1 MLATF
6 WNDKRGAT
14 AMVMSL
20 ALVPIVAT
28 FTVAVNYSD
37 AAQKRS
43 KYQVIADAA
52 ALSGATASTTDDD
65 DTRKARAK
73 TWFETQVNA
82 EHLDPASVSVD
93 VKDGTV
99 TVSAT
104 AKVKP
109 MISMVDFGAH
119 NIFVTATAA
128 VSQDTIRRVLDV
140 AMCIDATGSMQT
152 TIDSVKTRAK
162 NFSDDLNNAL
172 AARGLEKFDYTRIR
186 AIHYRDFAVDNDQ
199 WVFYPGWGWYKNPK
213 AMVKSNFMAMP
224 DKKNDLAAF
233 IGSESADGGG
243 DIPESGYECIHEGMT
258 SSWFTKGTT
267 IPGTT
272 YKADEIYPVIVLWTD
287 APALPLPHMPSIN
300 SGQYPASMPQ
310 SEFAFKNK
318 WNSPGVI
325 DQKNRLLVQFGP
337 CNDASWSMAR
347 SLSGYMC
354 GGTLSDGN
362 TNMINKIADVMKVR
376 YQNRLTRLTK

>member
-6 WNDKRGAT
+6 WNDRKGAT

-37 AAQKRS
+37 ATQKRS
-43 KYQVIADAA
+43 NYQVIADAA

-65 DTRKARAK
+65 DARKARAK
-73 TWFETQVNA
+73 TWFETQVEA
-82 EHLDPASVSVD
+82 QSLAPATVSVD
-93 VKDGTV
+93 VKNGVV

-109 MISMVDFGAH
+109 MVAMVDFGAH
-119 NIFVTATAA
+119 DIFVTASAA
-128 VSQDTIRRVLDV
+128 ISQETIRRVLDV
-140 AMCIDATGSMQT
+140 AMCIDATGSMQN
-152 TIDSVKTRAK
+152 TINSVKARAK
-162 NFSDDLNNAL
+162 SFSDDLNNAL
-172 AARGLEKFDYTRIR
+172 SARGLEKFEYTRIR
-186 AIHYRDFAVDNDQ
+186 AIYYRDFAVDKGP
-199 WVFYPGWGWYKNPK
+199 VYYPGWGWYGGK
-213 AMVKSNFMAMP
+213 AMVKSDFMEMP
-224 DKKNDLAAF
+224 SKKDELYTF
-233 IGSESADGGG
+233 IASESATGGG
-243 DIPESGYECIHEGMT
+243 DLPESGYECIHEGMT
-258 SSWFTKGTT
+258 SKWFSKGAA

-272 YKADEIYPVIVLWTD
+272 YKADEVYPVIVLWTD
-287 APALPLPHMPSIN
+287 AAALPLPHANSIN
-300 SGQYPASMPQ
+300 SGQYPPEMPQ
-310 SEFAFKNK
+310 SETAFKNK

-337 CNDASWSMAR
+337 CNDSSWTMAR
-347 SLSGYMC
+347 GLSGYMC
-354 GGTLSDGN
+354 GGSLNDGN

>member
-6 WNDKRGAT
+6 WNDRKGAT

-37 AAQKRS
+37 ATQKRS
-43 KYQVIADAA
+43 NYQVIADAA

-65 DTRKARAK
+65 EARKSRAK
-73 TWFETQVNA
+73 TWFETQVDA
-82 EHLDPASVSVD
+82 QKLAPATVSVD
-93 VKDGTV
+93 VKNGLV

-109 MISMVDFGAH
+109 MVAMVDFGAH
-119 NIFVTATAA
+119 DIFVTASAA
-128 VSQDTIRRVLDV
+128 ISQETIRRVLDV
-140 AMCIDATGSMQT
+140 AMCIDATGSMQN
-152 TIDSVKTRAK
+152 TINSVKSRAK
-162 NFSDDLNNAL
+162 SFSDDLNNAL
-172 AARGLEKFDYTRIR
+172 SARGLDKFEYTRIR
-186 AIHYRDFAVDNDQ
+186 AVYYRDFAVDKGP
-199 WVFYPGWGWYKNPK
+199 VYYPGWGWYGGK
-213 AMVKSNFMAMP
+213 AMVKSDFMEMP
-224 DKKNDLAAF
+224 SKKDELYTF
-233 IGSESADGGG
+233 IASESATGGG

-258 SSWFTKGTT
+258 SKWFSKGAN

-272 YKADEIYPVIVLWTD
+272 YKADEVYPVIVLWTD
-287 APALPLPHMPSIN
+287 APALPVPHANSIN
-300 SGQYPASMPQ
+300 SGQYPPEMPQ
-310 SEFAFKNK
+310 SETAFKNK

-337 CNDASWSMAR
+337 CNDSSWAMAR
-347 SLSGYMC
+347 GLSGYMC
-354 GGTLSDGN
+354 GGSLNDGN